1 MKNARD
7 PKLIRA
13 RILTLSPA
21 FQPAKSADLLCNSRQ
36 YRGSVDD
43 GFSAR
48 WFRVEPLERALGF
61 ALAGVDTNDITERA
75 FRVALRD
82 DELTRRIAH
91 QFVIR
96 KFHDRPLQEIQEPRI
111 LTRTR

>member
-1 MKNARD
+1 MRNARD

-13 RILTLSPA
+13 RILTPSPA
-21 FQPAKSADLLCNSRQ
+21 FQLGKSWNLLCNSRQ
-36 YRGSVDD
+36 RGGGVDRRLWA
-43 GFSAR
+43 AR
-48 WFRVEPLERALGF
+48 LAVEPLQRTLGFDLVGVNANDVTERALRI
-61 ALAGVDTNDITERA
+61 ALG
-75 FRVALRD
+75 D

-91 QFVIR
+91 QLVIR